1 MKTQATP
8 TKKQT
13 TKKARSKRPKEDYC
27 TFVVEVIDWEL
38 TYLFSINHDLKYR
51 PTPYEEYLHL
61 DIKGIL
67 REPKQFDNK
76 GIDVTFMG
84 DRNMIPYINNPDA
97 DIKPRSLGS
106 VKIRGEHRQFIG
118 SLPHDSLPLIAP
130 MLESKRIRFFHLH
143 GSSLHRCTASI
154 NSIHFFKDFDPEEW

>member
-1 MKTQATP
+1 MKTQTTP

-13 TKKARSKRPKEDYC
+13 TKKARTKRPKEDYC

-38 TYLFSINHDLKYR
+38 TYLFSISHDLKYR

-67 REPKQFDNK
+67 REPKKFDGK
-76 GIDVTFMG
+76 EIDVTFMG
-84 DRNMIPYINNPDA
+84 DRNMIPDINNPA
-97 DIKPRSLGS
+97 STIKPISLGS
-106 VKIRGEHRQFIG
+106 LKVRGEHRRFIG
-118 SLPHDSLPLIAP
+118 SIPQDSLPLIAP
-130 MLESKRIRFFHLH
+130 MLESKRIKFFHLH

-154 NSIHFFKDFDPEEW
+154 KSIHFFKDFDPEEW